1 MFCAYVK
8 KFVCTTAVLLLYGA
22 GAVFAAPDSEVQ
34 LDTMANAQELWK
46 YDFADLCTP
55 EEMPPYLDSFDP
67 DETQIAVTDLDA
79 NGRLELLV
87 RHAARMPGDVPDL
100 FARLPT
106 VVGMT
111 VYEIGTDG
119 HLSRL
124 IERHDAACPDL
135 FCLDGRARAIDA
147 AGTRGYIFRT
157 TLLSKEEYYRFTTSY
172 DQIAIVDG
180 TVLHTICA
188 QVDGVYGGCEGGRF
202 EAVPLAATIH
212 DGDPAHTNMD
222 PFAFAATDFFKNFRD
237 TRKRGN
243 VHWIKGAQLLAEP
256 RTALAA
262 SWYGFSHGT

>member
-1 MFCAYVK
+1 MFRTYVK
-8 KFVCTTAVLLLYGA
+8 NLALTAVALLLYGA
-22 GAVFAAPDSEVQ
+22 GTVFAAPDSEVQ

-100 FARLPT
+100 FAHLPT
-106 VVGMT
+106 IVGMT

-124 IERHDAACPDL
+124 IERHDATCPDL
-135 FCLDGRARAIDA
+135 FRLEGRARAIDA

-157 TLLSKEEYYRFTTSY
+157 TLLFKEEYYRFTTS
-172 DQIAIVDG
+172 
-180 TVLHTICA
+180 
-188 QVDGVYGGCEGGRF
+188 CEGGRF
-202 EAVPLAATIH
+202 EAVLLAATIH
-212 DGDPAHTNMD
+212 DGDPTHTNME

>member
-1 MFCAYVK
+1 MFRTYVK
-8 KFVCTTAVLLLYGA
+8 NLALTAAALLTLCA
-22 GAVFAAPDSEVQ
+22 GSVSAAADSEVQ
-34 LDTMANAQELWK
+34 LDTIANAQELWK

-135 FCLDGRARAIDA
+135 FRLEGRARAIDA
-147 AGTRGYIFRT
+147 DGTRGYIFRT
-157 TLLSKEEYYRFTTSY
+157 ILLFKEEYYRFTTSY

-188 QVDGVYGGCEGGRF
+188 QEDGVYGGCEGGRF

-212 DGDPAHTNMD
+212 DGDPAHTNME

-256 RTALAA
+256 RTTLAA
-262 SWYGFSHGT
+262 SWYGFSYGT

>member
-1 MFCAYVK
+1 
-8 KFVCTTAVLLLYGA
+8 
-22 GAVFAAPDSEVQ
+22 
-34 LDTMANAQELWK
+34 
-46 YDFADLCTP
+46 
-55 EEMPPYLDSFDP
+55 
-67 DETQIAVTDLDA
+67 
-79 NGRLELLV
+79 
-87 RHAARMPGDVPDL
+87 MPGDVPDL

-135 FCLDGRARAIDA
+135 FRLEGRARAINA

-157 TLLSKEEYYRFTTSY
+157 ILLFKEEYYRFTTSY

-180 TVLHTICA
+180 TVLHTVCA
-188 QVDGVYGGCEGGRF
+188 EEHGVYGGCEGGRF